1 MARYDK
7 KLFWVVSS
15 IWHFFEKI
23 GGYSTKNNN
32 NDFVTDRQE
41 IEC

>member
-7 KLFWVVSS
+7 KLFCVVFS
-15 IWHFFEKI
+15 IWHFLEKI

-32 NDFVTDRQE
+32 NDFVTDGQE